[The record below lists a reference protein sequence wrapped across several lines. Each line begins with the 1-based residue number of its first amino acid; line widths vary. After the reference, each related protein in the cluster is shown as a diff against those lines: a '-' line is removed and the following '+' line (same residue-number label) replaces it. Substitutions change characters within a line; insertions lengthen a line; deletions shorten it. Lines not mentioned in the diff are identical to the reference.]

1 MNSNQISS
9 SSETSIKEEVKTIP
23 YERFENYRVQIDGEN
38 WFEVNGMIFISKVR
52 VVNIRSVHG
61 HIDGKDFDRSI
72 MDKEITD
79 YLRTQTNVELINILS
94 RQYNQDN
101 WFDVYEDVKEDG
113 LDQWRRKEILSSYE
127 HPVVTGCRYK
137 RNLISQASSGN
148 ANLKPNE
155 IYETSHFLRKDTKYE
170 AFPCIPIYHI
180 NGSRYARAS
189 TTEHLVHFDILIH
202 LLMKKFVS
210 FKSKI
215 LHLAGIEVQVAQ
227 GRGKSIQEYMNM
239 KNSELVQII
248 MRQQELNKTRD
259 KRIKAQRHKITGLE
273 RQIMEMRK
281 DFNERFDAQTHEL
294 HEANN
299 RLQDVQHHVHDIH
312 ERITGH
318 MEELNRSARF
328 INEHFHSNN
337 TTFAAINE
345 CITIFPSQDLIN
357 NWPNEIRENEIIYDV
372 FAGNNSR
379 AYQRSSMFKPNRAY
393 HITNEEFEDGL
404 RLHSIQCADG
414 KDLLK
419 YVRTHMPRHLGYFHP
434 DSKLITSDLER
445 VKEYIRG
452 SVDIMLQRNK
462 QTVVHSLDEIRNA
475 ITREFEERFGQLE
488 EHIHDEIHDV
498 IEPIRDEIN
507 EIVNEELQAIRDVH
521 EEQVQMHNDIE
532 VIQNQIQKH
541 ANHMEEQI
549 NQLNQQIQQLTM
561 REQLLNT
568 YPGIQTEYLEGY
580 INKRYRTFRIDD
592 EGKIWYQPYAG
603 ARDIELTLDQ
613 LQNIILRD
621 RAGHKY
627 RNGQML

>member
-1 MNSNQISS
+1 MND
-9 SSETSIKEEVKTIP
+9 EAH
-23 YERFENYRVQIDGEN
+23 F
-38 WFEVNGMIFISKVR
+38 
-52 VVNIRSVHG
+52 
-61 HIDGKDFDRSI
+61 
-72 MDKEITD
+72 
-79 YLRTQTNVELINILS
+79 YLKNKTNVELINILS
-94 RQYNQDN
+94 RQYNHDN
-101 WFDVYEDVKEDG
+101 WFDIYSQVQDTV
-113 LDQWRRKEILSSYE
+113 LDEAYRNEILSSRE
-127 HPVVTGCRYK
+127 PETIVSGLYK
-137 RNLISQASSGN
+137 QNLLFQDGH
-148 ANLKPNE
+148 LKPNE
-155 IYETSHFLRKDTKYE
+155 VYSTAHFLKKDTKYE
-170 AFPCIPIYHI
+170 TFPCIPIYHI
-180 NGSRYARAS
+180 NGSRYANAKYV
-189 TTEHLVHFDILIH
+189 EHLVHFDILIH
-202 LLMKKFVS
+202 LLMKKFIS

-227 GRGKSIQEYMNM
+227 GRGKSIQEYMNL

-248 MRQQELNKTRD
+248 MKQQELNKTRD

-281 DFNERFDAQTHEL
+281 DFNERFDTQTHEL

-299 RLQDVQHHVHDIH
+299 RLQDVQNHVHDIH
-312 ERITGH
+312 ERITEH
-318 MEELNRSARF
+318 MEELNRSTRF

-357 NWPNEIRENEIIYDV
+357 NWPNELQANEIIYDV

-488 EHIHDEIHDV
+488 QHIHDEIHDV
-498 IEPIRDEIN
+498 IEPIHDEIN
-507 EIVNEELQAIRDVH
+507 EIVNDQEQNHNEELRAIHDMH
-521 EEQVQMHNDIE
+521 EEQLQMHNDIE

-541 ANHMEEQI
+541 ANNMEEQI
-549 NQLNQQIQQLTM
+549 DQLRNMQEQMNQQIQQLTM
-561 REQLLNT
+561 R
-568 YPGIQTEYLEGY
+568 
-580 INKRYRTFRIDD
+580 
-592 EGKIWYQPYAG
+592 
-603 ARDIELTLDQ
+603 
-613 LQNIILRD
+613 
-621 RAGHKY
+621 
-627 RNGQML
+627 

>member
-1 MNSNQISS
+1 MTRPSYYKLVH
-9 SSETSIKEEVKTIP
+9 ELLDSIDDGAQLKNRSFDDELRRTIAQKEEENEQLKTKIKQTH
-23 YERFENYRVQIDGEN
+23 RIN
-38 WFEVNGMIFISKVR
+38 
-52 VVNIRSVHG
+52 
-61 HIDGKDFDRSI
+61 DRSF
-72 MDKEITD
+72 KR
-79 YLRTQTNVELINILS
+79 LN
-94 RQYNQDN
+94 
-101 WFDVYEDVKEDG
+101 
-113 LDQWRRKEILSSYE
+113 
-127 HPVVTGCRYK
+127 K
-137 RNLISQASSGN
+137 RNHDLQGM
-148 ANLKPNE
+148 
-155 IYETSHFLRKDTKYE
+155 LR
-170 AFPCIPIYHI
+170 
-180 NGSRYARAS
+180 
-189 TTEHLVHFDILIH
+189 DIKKQNDE
-202 LLMKKFVS
+202 LL
-210 FKSKI
+210 
-215 LHLAGIEVQVAQ
+215 
-227 GRGKSIQEYMNM
+227 R
-239 KNSELVQII
+239 
-248 MRQQELNKTRD
+248 LN
-259 KRIKAQRHKITGLE
+259 H
-273 RQIMEMRK
+273 
-281 DFNERFDAQTHEL
+281 NQTHEL

-299 RLQDVQHHVHDIH
+299 RLQDVQNHVHDIH

-318 MEELNRSARF
+318 MEELNRSTRF

-357 NWPNEIRENEIIYDV
+357 NWPNELQANEIIYDV

-488 EHIHDEIHDV
+488 EHVHDEIHVV
-498 IEPIRDEIN
+498 IEPIRDVIN
-507 EIVNEELQAIRDVH
+507 EIVNVQEQNHNEELRAIHDVH
-521 EEQVQMHNDIE
+521 EEQVQMHDDIE

-541 ANHMEEQI
+541 ANHMEEQMD
-549 NQLNQQIQQLTM
+549 QLRNMQEQMNQQIQQLTM
-561 REQLLNT
+561 REQSLST
-568 YPGIQTEYLEGY
+568 YPGIQTENLEGY

-603 ARDIELTLDQ
+603 ARDIELTFDQ

>member
-1 MNSNQISS
+1 MNSNQIPS
-9 SSETSIKEEVKTIP
+9 SSEASIKEEDKSIP

-52 VVNIRSVHG
+52 VVNIRSIHG
-61 HIDGKDFDRSI
+61 HIDGKDFDKSN
-72 MDKEITD
+72 MDKEVHD
-79 YLRTQTNVELINILS
+79 YLTTQTNVELINILS
-94 RQYNQDN
+94 RQYNHDN
-101 WFDVYEDVKEDG
+101 WFDVYEDVQDTI
-113 LDQWRRKEILSSYE
+113 LDEHRRNEIMSDIP
-127 HPVVTGCRYK
+127 HAVITACVYK
-137 RNLISQASSGN
+137 RNLLSQNGL
-148 ANLKPNE
+148 LKPNE
-155 IYETSHFLRKDTKYE
+155 IYETAHFLKKDTKYE
-170 AFPCIPIYHI
+170 TFSCIPIYHI

-210 FKSKI
+210 FKSRI

-248 MRQQELNKTRD
+248 MKQQELNKSRD

-294 HEANN
+294 HQANN
-299 RLQDVQHHVHDIH
+299 RLQDVQNHVHDIH

-357 NWPNEIRENEIIYDV
+357 NWPNELQANEIIYDV

-379 AYQRSSMFKPNRAY
+379 AYQRAY
-393 HITNEEFEDGL
+393 HITNGEFEDGL
-404 RLHSIQCADG
+404 RLHSIPCADG

-452 SVDIMLQRNK
+452 SVDIMLQRDK
-462 QTVVHSLDEIRNA
+462 QTAVHSLDEIRNA

-488 EHIHDEIHDV
+488 EHIHDEIQDA
-498 IEPIRDEIN
+498 IEPIHDEIN
-507 EIVNEELQAIRDVH
+507 EIVNVQERNHNEDLRAIQDVH

-532 VIQNQIQKH
+532 GIQNQIQIH

-549 NQLNQQIQQLTM
+549 DQLRNMQEQMNQQIQQLTM
-561 REQLLNT
+561 REQLFKLKT
-568 YPGIQTEYLEGY
+568 SRDTS
-580 INKRYRTFRIDD
+580 IN
-592 EGKIWYQPYAG
+592 A
-603 ARDIELTLDQ
+603 IEPS
-613 LQNIILRD
+613 
-621 RAGHKY
+621 G
-627 RNGQML
+627 